1 MRPKPKKNLG
11 QNFLVDKNIREK
23 IIQSAHLKKSDIVLE
38 IGPGR
43 GELTSLLLEK
53 AQKVIAVEI
62 DPGLCAILRDKFS
75 AYQNF
80 ELINQDILKFNIG
93 TVAKCANTCHPERSP
108 KGVAKNIDTDEILRS
123 AVGFPQDDKSGISHI
138 RGFIQKNKKLKV
150 IANLP
155 YYISTP
161 IITHLFKHR
170 EVIKEI
176 FLTLQK
182 ELASRLTT
190 RPGSREYGS
199 ISCFIQFYSDTQIL
213 FPIKN
218 TSFWPAPKVDSCF
231 LKLKVLSNPKVK
243 VNDEQLF
250 FKLIRAAFNQRRKYL
265 KNSLGSLLPQ
275 PLLKDCLKSAQLK
288 PILRAEDLSLADF
301 ARLANRVNQLSQ

>member
-1 MRPKPKKNLG
+1 MRPKPKKSLG

-23 IIQSAHLKKSDIVLE
+23 IIQSGNLKKSDVVLE

-43 GELTSLLLEK
+43 GELTALLLEK
-53 AQKVIAVEI
+53 VRKVIAVEI

-75 AYQNF
+75 AYKNF
-80 ELINQDILKFNIG
+80 ELINQDILKCNI
-93 TVAKCANTCHPERSP
+93 R
-108 KGVAKNIDTDEILRS
+108 D
-123 AVGFPQDDKSGISHI
+123 
-138 RGFIQKNKKLKV
+138 FIQKDKKLKV
-150 IANLP
+150 VANLP

-161 IITHLFKHR
+161 IITRLFKHK

-190 RPGSREYGS
+190 GPGSKEYGS
-199 ISCFIQFYSDTQIL
+199 ISCFIQFYSNAQIL

-231 LKLKVLSNPKVK
+231 LKLKILSKPKVR
-243 VNDEQLF
+243 VISEQVF
-250 FKLIRAAFNQRRKYL
+250 FKLVRAAFNQRRKSL

-275 PLLKDCLKSAQLK
+275 PLLKDCLKSAKLK
-288 PILRAEDLSLADF
+288 PGLRAEDLSLADF
-301 ARLANRVNQLSQ
+301 ARLANCVNQNLQ